1 MNILHIE
8 QSMLIRE
15 MLHDVV
21 ESIGHNYYSSISCEE
36 AFQILEEKDIQ
47 FIITGLELADTTGEG
62 LMEDLLKS
70 NYRDVPVI
78 VLTSTDNM
86 DIRKQLFDLGVVDYI
101 VKDTITEEKLK
112 SYIEAFEIQDD
123 VINKMKNRS
132 IAILDDSMLVNT
144 MVRNIFEL
152 HSIKNIDS
160 YYTAED
166 LLNSEKEYAIYVLDL
181 ILPGISGEEVLLT
194 LRKKARNSVII
205 LISSISNY
213 KTIAHTL
220 SSGADDFIMKPF
232 DASVFMA
239 RIRAHSR
246 NFILREE
253 LERANAELE
262 KASITDGLTK
272 IYNHKYIVD
281 RVNEEIG
288 RSKRYDT
295 PMSIFLFDIDNFKN
309 VNDTYGHQVGDEVL
323 RSIATCMEGLVR
335 QSDSVGRYGGEE
347 FMVILPETDI
357 EKASIVGEKI
367 RKSIQEMSFSED
379 ELKVTIS
386 GGGVEFNNQS
396 PTKLI
401 KSADEGLYRAKYE
414 GKNRIVYMSI

>member
-194 LRKKARNSVII
+194 LRKK
-205 LISSISNY
+205 SS
-213 KTIAHTL
+213 K
-220 SSGADDFIMKPF
+220 
-232 DASVFMA
+232 
-239 RIRAHSR
+239 
-246 NFILREE
+246 
-253 LERANAELE
+253 
-262 KASITDGLTK
+262 
-272 IYNHKYIVD
+272 
-281 RVNEEIG
+281 
-288 RSKRYDT
+288 
-295 PMSIFLFDIDNFKN
+295 
-309 VNDTYGHQVGDEVL
+309 
-323 RSIATCMEGLVR
+323 
-335 QSDSVGRYGGEE
+335 
-347 FMVILPETDI
+347 
-357 EKASIVGEKI
+357 
-367 RKSIQEMSFSED
+367 
-379 ELKVTIS
+379 
-386 GGGVEFNNQS
+386 
-396 PTKLI
+396 
-401 KSADEGLYRAKYE
+401 
-414 GKNRIVYMSI
+414 